1 MKEKNLPIKLV
12 MQKAED
18 TKSNDGGGR
27 VKFFGEVTSGLQ
39 TAIEGKFEQVL
50 DFIKMYSVKMNLFRL

>member
-27 VKFFGEVTSGLQ
+27 VKFFRRSYEWIANS
-39 TAIEGKFEQVL
+39 
-50 DFIKMYSVKMNLFRL
+50 D

>member
-18 TKSNDGGGR
+18 TKSNDPGGK
-27 VKFFGEVTSGLQ
+27 VTFFGEVTNELQ
-39 TAIEGKFEQVL
+39 TAIEGKFE
-50 DFIKMYSVKMNLFRL
+50 